1 MKNMLLDV
9 RNFDAQQALAFVMT
23 QGTHIESEVNMMVYP
38 EIQYPELVPVDTSAA
53 PFVKSVTYFSG
64 DVFGRAGWING
75 NSDDIPI
82 AGTERTKHETTV
94 ETAGLGYA
102 YGWEEIGYAQMLG
115 RNLPADDAQAARRG
129 SEEMIDRVALQG
141 DTAKGFQGLLNHSAV
156 TPTNVPNGDWGGTGS
171 TIGKIIEDFNYGLR
185 LSWQG
190 TKYTSIADT
199 VLLPHL
205 KLDFLASTVLDG
217 TTETLLSFL
226 RANNTY
232 TATTGR
238 QLRIR
243 GVYGLETRGVG
254 NTARML
260 SYRRAPDVLKLH
272 LPMPHQFLR
281 PYQAGPLR
289 IEVPGVFRL
298 GGVDIRR
305 PAEVKFND
313 GI

>member
-23 QGTHIESEVNMMVYP
+23 QGTHIESEVNMAVYP
-38 EIQYPELVPVDTSAA
+38 DIQYPELIPVDTSAH
-53 PFVKSVTYFSG
+53 PFVKSITYFSG
-64 DVFGRAGWING
+64 DVFGRANWING
-75 NSDDIPI
+75 NADDIPI
-82 AGTERTKHETTV
+82 AGTERTKHETNV

-102 YGWEEIGYAQMLG
+102 YGWEEIGYAQLLG
-115 RNLPADDAQAARRG
+115 RNLPADDAAAARRG
-129 SEEMIDRVALQG
+129 SEQMIDEVALRG
-141 DTAKGFQGLLNHSAV
+141 DAAKGFQGLISHSAI

-171 TIGKIIEDFNYGLR
+171 TIGKIIEDFNTGLR
-185 LSWQG
+185 LTWSG
-190 TKYTSIADT
+190 TKYTSVADT

-217 TTETLLSFL
+217 TTETLLAFL

-232 TATTGR
+232 TAQTGR

-243 GVYGLETRGVG
+243 GVYGLDTAGVS
-254 NTARML
+254 NTARMIT
-260 SYRRAPDVLKLH
+260 YRRSPEVLKLH
-272 LPMPHQFLR
+272 MPMPHQFLR

-305 PAEVKFND
+305 PGEVKFND